1 MQLIVTDTATA
12 ALQAL
17 AAKVTNPQPIA
28 RAAGEAVA
36 QLARRSFTDE
46 SVRAAPWAPLA
57 PSTLAQ
63 KLAGGTMTQILRR
76 SGLLW
81 LSWRVTAVNRNSV
94 TVGSDR
100 RVEDAAASL
109 ASRSAGGGGVN
120 LSLAAIHQ
128 WGTADGRIP
137 ARPMLPLTGG
147 PDNPQFTAL
156 AVRDMLA
163 AARGVIGL

>member
-12 ALQAL
+12 ALTAL

-36 QLARRSFTDE
+36 QLARRSFSDE
-46 SVRAAPWAPLA
+46 SVRASPWAPLA

-81 LSWRVTAVNRNSV
+81 LSWRVTSVSRNSV

-100 RVEDAAASL
+100 RTEDVAASL
-109 ASRSAGGGGVN
+109 ASRSAGGGGIN
-120 LSLAAIHQ
+120 ISLAAIHQ
-128 WGTADGRIP
+128 FGTARIP
-137 ARPMLPLTGG
+137 ARPMLPITGG
-147 PDNPQFTAL
+147 PDNAQFTEL
-156 AVRDMLA
+156 AVRDMLS
-163 AARGVIGL
+163 AARGAIGM

>member
-1 MQLIVTDTATA
+1 MQLVITDTATA

-17 AAKVTNPQPIA
+17 AAKVNNPKPIA

-81 LSWRVTAVNRNSV
+81 LSWRVAEVSASAVK
-94 TVGSDR
+94 VGSDR
-100 RVEDAAASL
+100 QVENTWTTL
-109 ASRSAGGGGVN
+109 ASRSAGGGAVN
-120 LSLAAIHQ
+120 MSLAAIHQ
-128 WGTADGRIP
+128 FGTRDGRIP
-137 ARPMLPLTGG
+137 ARPMLPITGG
-147 PDNPQFTAL
+147 PDNPQFTEL
-156 AVRDMLA
+156 AVRDMLS
-163 AARGVIGL
+163 AARGVIGI